1 MRRWAAL
8 AVAVLFL
15 SSCIGIESRLS
26 FRQDGSGTL
35 TLSYKVSQF
44 MKNIDAGR
52 DQKSLPLPVSREDFE
67 RAVFGIPGLRLGAI
81 QQREDEK
88 DVHISASLAFD
99 TVQALNEFSRRGG
112 MGLTVTAQGGGF
124 LCRQEIVGARPAGE
138 ISPDSLE
145 MIQTFFGDYELSY
158 SVAAP
163 ATIRSHSLGQ
173 LDGSGRAVT
182 YRVSIPDLLKN
193 NEAQVLEVAW

>member
-1 MRRWAAL
+1 MHRWAAL

-15 SSCIGIESRLS
+15 SSCIGLESRLS

-67 RAVFGIPGLRLGAI
+67 RAVLGIPGLSLRAI
-81 QQREDEK
+81 EQREDEEN
-88 DVHISASLAFD
+88 VYINASLAFD
-99 TVQALNEFSRRGG
+99 TVEAINEFSRRGG
-112 MGLTVTAQGGGF
+112 MGLTITAQGGGF
-124 LCRQEIVGARPAGE
+124 VCRQEIIGAREPGE
-138 ISPDSLE
+138 ISEDSQQ
-145 MIQTFFGDYELSY
+145 MIQTFFAGYELAY

-163 ATIRSHSLGQ
+163 ASIRSYSLGQ
-173 LDGSGRAVT
+173 LDDSGRVLT
-182 YRVSIPDLLKN
+182 YRVSIPDLLKS
-193 NEAQVLEVAW
+193 NEAKVLEVVW